1 MVDFLPWD
9 GDYTGTVVQNNTI
22 MGGFAADSSTSAS
35 QNDGE
40 NADNAIIKSVI
51 F

>member
-1 MVDFLPWD
+1 MVDFLPWK
-9 GDYTGTVVQNNTI
+9 GDYTGTVVQDNII

-35 QNDGE
+35 QKDGE
-40 NADNAIIKSVI
+40 NAESAIIKSVI

>member
-9 GDYTGTVVQNNTI
+9 GDYTGTVVQNNTT
-22 MGGFAADSSTSAS
+22 MGGFAADPSTSAS

-40 NADNAIIKSVI
+40 NTDNAIIKSFI